1 MHSNAH
7 ASTWTAQSAQ
17 VMLMASMSSQ
27 PSNPFKPGPPPGGG
41 NPGTAG
47 SSTPATPNVNPYKP
61 GVSSAQAPS
70 ASRGQGGDVLAELVH
85 SQRLIS
91 QQSQELTD
99 LRLRLSRRSH
109 QMSVL
114 QHVAEILA
122 ATPKVAQVASVL
134 QEVFIQEFNA
144 KTCVVWIL
152 EDGGSSYIPQVGH
165 GMPRSVWSKLQ
176 LPAPNPFPD
185 APTVLF
191 QYQWLDATTLRGP
204 LEVLKGSGETGAFFV
219 PFEHQLLLMG
229 FAIMSLDAS
238 HRMDEDQEI
247 LTVLQ
252 RQVAVSIYNAW
263 LFRDLGEQRDA
274 LRLKTGELQKANAAL
289 MEADRFKSEFLA
301 LTSHEL
307 RTPLTGILGF
317 TRLVLDG
324 LYEDEDEMRRML
336 SDSYASGRHL
346 LDLLNDILDLA
357 KIEAG
362 RMQMHLEPWSIH
374 VLMEEIKPI
383 AQAYPRKPTTDLV
396 WPEGLQ
402 GLPEVLVDPGR
413 LRQVLLNVLSNAI
426 KFTKEGRVQV
436 LVERGIGQLNIQV
449 VDTGI
454 GVAPD
459 AQARLF
465 QKFVQAEGGHA
476 REFGGT
482 GLGLVI
488 CKHLME
494 MMGGTISLFSE
505 GMGKGTTM
513 SLTVPIA

>member
-1 MHSNAH
+1 
-7 ASTWTAQSAQ
+7 
-17 VMLMASMSSQ
+17 MLVRSMSAT
-27 PSNPFKPGPPPGGG
+27 PSNPFNPGSPPGENLASPGLSNSAKPGP
-41 NPGTAG
+41 
-47 SSTPATPNVNPYKP
+47 PNVNPYKP
-61 GVSSAQAPS
+61 GTLSVGPGSL
-70 ASRGQGGDVLAELVH
+70 SRGQGGDVLAELVH
-85 SQRLIS
+85 SQRQIS
-91 QQSQELTD
+91 QQNQELTD
-99 LRLRLSRRSH
+99 LRIRLSRRSH

-122 ATPKVAQVASVL
+122 ATPKVLQVASVL
-134 QEVFIQEFNA
+134 QDVFVQEFNA

-152 EDGGSSYIPQVGH
+152 DDGGSGYQPQIGH

-191 QYQWLDATTLRGP
+191 QHQWLDAATLRGP
-204 LEVLKGSGETGAFFV
+204 LEILKGTGDSGAFFV

-229 FAIMSLDAS
+229 FAIMALDSS
-238 HRMDEDQEI
+238 HRMEEDQEI
-247 LTVLQ
+247 LSVLQ

-274 LRLKTGELQKANAAL
+274 LRLKTGELEKANSAL
-289 MEADRFKSEFLA
+289 READRFKSEFLA

-317 TRLVLDG
+317 TRLVIDG

-336 SDSYASGRHL
+336 ADSYASGRHL

-362 RMQMHLEPWSIH
+362 RLQMHPEPWSIH

-383 AQAYPRKPTTDLV
+383 AQAYPRKVGTELL
-396 WPEGLQ
+396 WPEGLAE
-402 GLPEVLVDPGR
+402 LPEVLVDPGR
-413 LRQVLLNVLSNAI
+413 LRQVMLNLLSNAL
-426 KFTKEGRVQV
+426 KFTKEGSVRVN
-436 LVERGIGQLNIQV
+436 VERGFGQMTIQV
-449 VDTGI
+449 IDTGI
-454 GVAPD
+454 GVALD
-459 AQARLF
+459 AQGRLF

-488 CKHLME
+488 CKRLME
-494 MMGGTISLFSE
+494 MMGGSIVLQSE

-513 SLTVPIA
+513 TLSVPIA